1 VVEVRHAA
9 PADAGSLARLRHALW
24 PDGSEA
30 EHRQEVERF
39 LADPCP
45 KGAILVAAGKTGLVG
60 FAEVSI
66 RAYAEGCRTDRVG
79 YLEGWFVE
87 TAARRHGV
95 GRQLVTAAEAWARS
109 QGCAEFASDAEADND
124 SSAAAHRALGFAEVG
139 LIRCFRKD
147 LLTLFVLTLLAHNSW
162 AQTPKTEDVTFSNGP
177 VTLAGRLAATV
188 VRDHLRAA
196 RPGRLAL
203 KVDPSA

>member
-1 VVEVRHAA
+1 MSLTWVSLVAMLLAGHSAEVRHATLGDEA
-9 PADAGSLARLRHALW
+9 PLARLRHALW

-39 LADPCP
+39 LAELGGR
-45 KGAILVAAGKTGLVG
+45 GALLVAEGQSRLLG

-87 TAARRHGV
+87 PEARQRGI
-95 GRQLVTAAEAWARS
+95 GRQLVAAAEAWARS
-109 QGCAEFASDAEADND
+109 QGCVEFASDAEEENER
-124 SSAAAHRALGFAEVG
+124 SAAAHRALGFAEVG

-147 LLTLFVLTLLAHNSW
+147 L
-162 AQTPKTEDVTFSNGP
+162 
-177 VTLAGRLAATV
+177 
-188 VRDHLRAA
+188 
-196 RPGRLAL
+196 
-203 KVDPSA
+203 

>member
-1 VVEVRHAA
+1 MLRAGNSAGVRHATRGDEA
-9 PADAGSLARLRHALW
+9 SLARLRHALW

-39 LADPCP
+39 LTDLGRR
-45 KGAILVAAGKTGLVG
+45 GAMLVAEGESSLLG

-87 TAARRHGV
+87 PAARQRGI
-95 GRQLVTAAEAWARS
+95 GRQLVAAAEAWARS
-109 QGCAEFASDAEADND
+109 QGCIEFASDAEEDNEL
-124 SSAAAHRALGFAEVG
+124 SAAAHRALGFAEVG

-147 LLTLFVLTLLAHNSW
+147 L
-162 AQTPKTEDVTFSNGP
+162 QSNARGP
-177 VTLAGRLAATV
+177 QGGTNG
-188 VRDHLRAA
+188 
-196 RPGRLAL
+196 G
-203 KVDPSA
+203 